1 VNPIPFIDIHTHP
14 FHKETGTI
22 TVQNIFPGDGFAAFS
37 GRNFYSVG
45 LHPWHIGSK
54 SENNEALQMIA
65 QALEFDHVI
74 FVGEAGLDKVV
85 DTDYFEQLRVFEAQA
100 VLAEEFEYP
109 LIIHCVK
116 ALNEV
121 IELRKKMNPVMPWIM
136 HGYNGSLEMTKQM
149 VDKGFL
155 FSFGEN
161 LFRSGSKAI
170 DSFIYLPLDKIFFE
184 TDESD
189 VEVEKIYEE
198 GARLKG
204 IPLELIK
211 DAVWKNFNRIEKSL
225 TNNQV

>member
-1 VNPIPFIDIHTHP
+1 MNPIPFIDIHTHP
-14 FHKETGTI
+14 FHKETDTV

-45 LHPWHIGSK
+45 LHPWHIGTRE
-54 SENNEALQMIA
+54 ENNEALQLIA
-65 QALEFDHVI
+65 EALQFDHVI
-74 FVGEAGLDKVV
+74 FVGEAGLDKVT

-100 VLAEEFEYP
+100 VLAEEYQCP

-121 IELRKKMNPVMPWIM
+121 IELRKKMKPVMPWIM
-136 HGYNGSLEMTKQM
+136 HGYNGSLEITKQM

-155 FSFGEN
+155 FSFGKA
-161 LFRSGSKAI
+161 LFLPSSKGI
-170 DSFIYLPLDKIFFE
+170 NSFSYLPLNKIFFE

-189 VEVEKIYEE
+189 VEVEKMYRE

-204 IPLELIK
+204 VSLELLK
-211 DAVWKNFNRIEKSL
+211 EAVWKNFNHIEKSL
-225 TNNQV
+225 SSGRV